1 MIENEAPVA
10 HGGALDEA
18 RLRHPFA
25 PEPWID
31 LSTGVNPF
39 PFPLPPIPAESWA
52 RLPFAREDLELRRAA
67 AIRYGAASAENIVA
81 APGTQ
86 ALIQI
91 IPRLIPPTQAAVL
104 SPTYSEHASAWKREG
119 HVVREVEMLA
129 EAGASANALIV
140 VNPNNPTGSVLP
152 IDDLVATAHDLD
164 RRCGLLLVDEAFM
177 DLIEPSQ
184 SVVPA
189 LPPSTIVLRSFGKT
203 YGLAG
208 VRLGFAVADGK
219 TARRLRDLLG
229 PWAVP
234 GPAITIGRAALAN
247 DAWLAQ
253 TRRRLGCDAMR
264 LDAILARAGCKTLGG
279 TALFRLVSHPSATAL
294 AQKLEEM
301 GILVRRFSYKPS
313 WLRFGIPNCEQT
325 WRRLEQV
332 ICDPLTPAPSYTL
345 DANER

>member
-39 PFPLPPIPAESWA
+39 PFPLPPISAELWA

-81 APGTQ
+81 
-86 ALIQI
+86 
-91 IPRLIPPTQAAVL
+91 
-104 SPTYSEHASAWKREG
+104 WKREG
-119 HVVREVEMLA
+119 HAVCEVGTLA
-129 EAGASANALIV
+129 EALADAYVIIV
-140 VNPNNPTGSVLP
+140 VNPNNPTGRIIPVE
-152 IDDLVATAHDLD
+152 DLVRAAHDLD
-164 RRCGLLLVDEAFM
+164 QRRGFLVVDEAFM
-177 DLIEPSQ
+177 DVIEQSQ
-184 SVVPA
+184 SIIPM
-189 LPPSTIVLRSFGKT
+189 LPPSTTVLRSFGKM

-208 VRLGFAVADGK
+208 ARLGFAV
-219 TARRLRDLLG
+219 TAEKIAKRLRDLLG

-234 GPAITIGRAALAN
+234 GPTIAIGRTALTD

-253 TRRRLGCDAMR
+253 TRRRLVCDAER
-264 LDAILARAGCKTLGG
+264 LDMMLARAGCGALGG
-279 TALFRLVSHPSATAL
+279 TALFRLATHPFAEAL
-294 AQKLEEM
+294 ARKLEES
-301 GILVRRFSYKPS
+301 GILVRRFAREPT
-313 WLRFGIPNCEQT
+313 WLRFGIPGCEEA

-332 ICDPLTPAPSYTL
+332 ICG
-345 DANER
+345 